1 MTKDFVDALRANPYV
16 REKEL
21 GDNISSFNFTNKAFW
36 KGHWDNETVKGSWSV
51 Y

>member
-21 GDNISSFNFTNKAFW
+21 GDNISSFNFTNKAF
-36 KGHWDNETVKGSWSV
+36 
-51 Y
+51 